1 MKKILSLLLSLSL
14 TLSAVTVGAG
24 AKEFTDDGEISYAE
38 AVSVISEIGVVDGYT
53 DGSFG
58 PTSQLTRGAAAKILC
73 NLLLG
78 PTTASALSADT
89 APFKDVSADH
99 TFAGYIAYCAQKGI
113 ISGYT
118 DGTFRP
124 AAPLTGYAFLK
135 MLLGGLGYDSEVEG
149 FTGSNWS
156 VNVAKLA
163 MGNKLTAGNDDF
175 VGTRAVTREEACQYA
190 FNTLK
195 ADMVEYDAK
204 TSVSVNG
211 AQVVVGG
218 SEAKKIANEEAAGYE
233 DTLEMENL
241 QFAEKHF
248 PKLKRTQTAADAF
261 GRPAAEWKYK
271 SAVVGTYADN
281 SDLIASYADG
291 VSKGDLYNLVGA
303 SVVKGFSEEKDP
315 YTLTVWE
322 DGKQVG
328 DNDDV
333 AAYFVK
339 NSSGTAIGK
348 GARVDVYMD
357 DENCVNIV
365 IVNTYL
371 AQATAD
377 YNAKKETLS
386 IEVVEINE
394 EEGVTPVFKTTIS
407 NDDLNVSDFSED
419 DYILVTYSHETDAI
433 ESVEAAEVVTGEVT
447 EYTEGKN
454 VVIDGDKY
462 TYNHLVGE
470 TEKEKEFTIGENAQ
484 VILDSHGYILYVK
497 EAVSTGS
504 YVYIADTADTT
515 GLKKNVVAAAYF
527 TDGTYEEVSLKKVNS
542 KTGHEDLMAAAGWY
556 TYSRS
561 GDKLNLTSVKEPM
574 DQSEIL
580 TFGAGEKITTN
591 GKVQFMDGVRGNSST
606 VFVVVD
612 ADEDVSIYTGVA
624 KVPTITMSEKAEGAA
639 QVRYVEKNGYAK
651 YVFIDVSADAEASV
665 DDTDSVADY
674 LMILKSTGKKT
685 VSGED
690 TYYQY
695 KVVVDGEETTKYINE
710 YILTENGS
718 LYYNV
723 KENDKGF
730 ITNATPFGGK
740 GVQENIELKDAVIQY
755 SSDTLTIGENSYIV
769 DGDCQITLA
778 VGPNAEEL
786 LKDVDAD
793 YELYQDISAKAVAGL
808 VKGYDLT
815 GSAFVEVDETGS
827 DIMVNLHIWISGAVE
842 SAE

>member
-1 MKKILSLLLSLSL
+1 MKKILSLVLSLAL
-14 TLSAVTVGAG
+14 TMSMATVGAG

-38 AVSVISEIGVVDGYT
+38 AVAVISEIGVVDGYT

-58 PTSQLTRGAAAKILC
+58 PTNELTRGAAAKIIC

-89 APFKDVSADH
+89 APFKDVPADH
-99 TFAGYIAYCAQKGI
+99 TFAGYIAYCVQKGI
-113 ISGYT
+113 ISGYS
-118 DGTFRP
+118 DGSFRP

-135 MLLGGLGYDSEVEG
+135 MLLGGLGYDSDIEG

-156 VNVAKLA
+156 VSVAKLA
-163 MGNKLTAGNDDF
+163 MGNKLTQGNSDF
-175 VGTRAVTREEACQYA
+175 IGTRAVTREEACQYA

-195 ADMVEYDAK
+195 ADMVEYDTK
-204 TSVSVNG
+204 TSVNVNG
-211 AQVVVGG
+211 AEVVVGG
-218 SEAKKIANEEAAGYE
+218 SEAKKIADEEKAGYE
-233 DTLEMENL
+233 DTLGKENL

-271 SAVVGTYADN
+271 SNVIGTYADD
-281 SDLIASYADG
+281 SDLIASYTDG
-291 VSKGDLYNLVGA
+291 VSKGALYSLVGA
-303 SVVKGFSEEKDP
+303 STVKGFSAGKDA

-322 DGKQVG
+322 DGKQIA
-328 DNDDV
+328 DNEDV
-333 AAYFVK
+333 ASYFVK

-348 GARVDVYMD
+348 GALAEVYMD
-357 DENCVNIV
+357 EDNSVNIV

-371 AQATAD
+371 VRATAD

-386 IEVVEINE
+386 IEAVEINE
-394 EEGVTPVFKTTIS
+394 EGEVTPVMKTSIS
-407 NDDLNVSDFSED
+407 NDDLDVSKFQED

-433 ESVEAAEVVTGEVT
+433 ESVKAAEVVVGEVT

-454 VVIDGDKY
+454 VIIDGEKY
-462 TYNHLVGE
+462 SYNHLVGDVE
-470 TEKEKEFTIGENAQ
+470 KGTEYTIGENAE
-484 VILDSHGYILYVK
+484 VVLDGHGYVLYVK

-527 TDGTYEEVSLKKVNS
+527 TDGSYEEVTLRKVDS
-542 KTGHEDLMAAAGWY
+542 KTGHEDLMAASGWY
-556 TYSRS
+556 TYGRS
-561 GDKLNLTSVKEPM
+561 GDKLVLTSVKEPM
-574 DQSEIL
+574 EQSGTV
-580 TFGAGEKITTN
+580 TFEGGETVTTN
-591 GKVQFMDGVRGNSST
+591 GKVQFMSGVKGNSST
-606 VFVVVD
+606 VFVVLD
-612 ADEDVSIYTGVA
+612 SDNDVTVYTGVA
-624 KVPTITMSEKAEGAA
+624 KVPTIVLSEEGAA
-639 QVRYVEKNGYAK
+639 EVRYVEKNGYAK
-651 YVFIDVSADAEASV
+651 YVFIDVSADEEVSI
-665 DDTDSVADY
+665 DDTDSIADY
-674 LMILKSTGKKT
+674 LLILKSTGKKT

-695 KVVVDGEETTKYINE
+695 DVVIDGEETTKFINE

-740 GVQENIELKDAVIQY
+740 SVQENLALDDTVIQY
-755 SSDTLTIGENSYIV
+755 SSDTLTIGEHSFIV
-769 DGDCQITLA
+769 DEDCQITLA
-778 VGPNAEEL
+778 IGPNAEEL

-793 YELYQDISAKAVAGL
+793 YELYQDLSAKALAGL

-815 GSAFVEVDETGS
+815 GSAYVEVDESGS
-827 DIMVNLHIWISGAVE
+827 DIMVNLHIWIEGASE
-842 SAE
+842 SAD

>member
-1 MKKILSLLLSLSL
+1 MKKILSLVLSL
-14 TLSAVTVGAG
+14 TMVFSMATVSAG

-38 AVSVISEIGVVDGYT
+38 AVAVISEIGVVDGYT
-53 DGSFG
+53 NGSFG
-58 PTSQLTRGAAAKILC
+58 PTNELTRGAAAKIIC

-78 PTTASALSADT
+78 PTTAAALSADT

-99 TFAGYIAYCAQKGI
+99 TFAGYIAYCASKGI
-113 ISGYT
+113 ISGYS

-135 MLLGGLGYDSEVEG
+135 MLLGGLGYDSDIEG
-149 FTGSNWS
+149 FTGSNWA

-163 MGNKLTAGNDDF
+163 MGNKLTQGNDAF

-204 TSVSVNG
+204 TSVNVNG
-211 AQVVVGG
+211 AEIIVGG
-218 SEAKKIANEEAAGYE
+218 SEAKKIADEEAAGYE
-233 DTLEMENL
+233 DTLGKENL

-248 PKLKRTQTAADAF
+248 PKLKRTETAADAF

-271 SAVVGTYADN
+271 ASVIGTYADD
-281 SDLIASYADG
+281 SDLIATYTDG
-291 VSKGDLYNLVGA
+291 VSKGALYTLVGA
-303 SVVKGFSEEKDP
+303 STVKGFSGEDA
-315 YTLTVWE
+315 YTLTVLE
-322 DGKQVG
+322 DGREIA

-333 AAYFVK
+333 SAYFVK

-348 GARVDVYMD
+348 GALTEVYMD
-357 DENCVNIV
+357 EDNNVSIV

-371 AQATAD
+371 ARATAD
-377 YNAKKETLS
+377 YNAKKETLN
-386 IEVVEINE
+386 IEIVEINE
-394 EEGVTPVFKTTIS
+394 EDGVTPVMKSTIS
-407 NDDLNVSDFSED
+407 NDDLNVSAFNED
-419 DYILVTYSHETDAI
+419 DYILVTYSHETGAI
-433 ESVEAAEVVTGEVT
+433 ESAEAAETVTGEVS

-454 VVIDGDKY
+454 VIIDGEKY

-470 TEKEKEFTIGENAQ
+470 AEKNKEYTIGEDAE
-484 VILDSHGYILYVK
+484 VILDGHGYILYVK

-527 TDGTYEEVSLKKVNS
+527 TDGTYEEVGLRKVNGES
-542 KTGHEDLMAAAGWY
+542 GHEDLMDASGWY

-561 GDKLNLTSVKEPM
+561 GEKLVLTSVKAPM
-574 DQSEIL
+574 EQSEVV
-580 TFGAGEKITTN
+580 TFEAGEKITSN
-591 GKVQFMDGVRGNSST
+591 GKVQFMDGVKGNSST
-606 VFVVVD
+606 VFVVLD
-612 ADEDVSIYTGVA
+612 ANDDVTVYTGVA
-624 KVPTITMSEKAEGAA
+624 KVPTIVMSEDAEGAA
-639 QVRYVEKNGYAK
+639 EVRYVEKNGYAK
-651 YVFIDVSADAEASV
+651 YVFIDVSADADASI

-695 KVVVDGEETTKYINE
+695 DVVIDGEETTRYINE

-740 GVQENIELKDAVIQY
+740 GVQESIALENTAIQY
-755 SSDTLTIGENSYIV
+755 SSDTLTIGEENFIV
-769 DGDCQITLA
+769 DGDCAITLA
-778 VGPNAEEL
+778 IGPNAEEL

-793 YELYQDISAKAVAGL
+793 YELYQDLTAKGLAGL
-808 VKGYDLT
+808 LKGYDLT
-815 GSAFVEVDETGS
+815 GSAYVEVEETGS
-827 DIMVNLHIWISGAVE
+827 DIMVNLHIWVSGASE

>member
-1 MKKILSLLLSLSL
+1 MKKILSLVLSL
-14 TLSAVTVGAG
+14 TMVLSMATVSAG

-38 AVSVISEIGVVDGYT
+38 AVAVISEIGVVDGYT

-58 PTSQLTRGAAAKILC
+58 PTSQLTRGAAAKIIC

-135 MLLGGLGYDSEVEG
+135 MLLGGLGYDGDIEG

-163 MGNKLTAGNDDF
+163 MGNKLTQGNENF
-175 VGTRAVTREEACQYA
+175 VGTRTVTREEACQYA

-211 AQVVVGG
+211 AQIVVGG
-218 SEAKKIANEEAAGYE
+218 SEAKKIADEKAAGYE
-233 DTLEMENL
+233 DTLEKENL

-271 SAVVGTYADN
+271 STVIGTYADN
-281 SDLIASYADG
+281 RDLLGSYADG
-291 VSKGDLYNLVGA
+291 VSKGDLYSLVGA
-303 SVVKGFSEEKDP
+303 SVVKGFTDEKDP
-315 YTLTVWE
+315 YTLTIWE
-322 DGKQVG
+322 DGEQVG
-328 DNDDV
+328 DNENV
-333 AAYFVK
+333 ADYFVK

-348 GARVDVYMD
+348 GALAEVYMD
-357 DENCVNIV
+357 DDNNVNIV

-377 YNAKKETLS
+377 YNTKKETLS

-394 EEGVTPVFKTTIS
+394 EESVTPVFKTTIS
-407 NDDLNVSDFSED
+407 NDDLDVSEFSED
-419 DYILVTYSHETDAI
+419 DYILVTYSHETGAI
-433 ESVEAAEVVTGEVT
+433 ESVEAAEIVTGEVS

-454 VVIDGDKY
+454 VIIDGDKY

-470 TEKEKEFTIGENAQ
+470 VEKDKEFTIGENAQ

-527 TDGTYEEVSLKKVNS
+527 TDGTYEEVSLKKVDS
-542 KTGHEDLMAAAGWY
+542 KTGHEDLMDASGWY

-561 GDKLNLTSVKEPM
+561 GDKLVLTSVKDPM
-574 DQSEIL
+574 DQSEIV
-580 TFGAGEKITTN
+580 TFEAGETITTN
-591 GKVQFMDGVRGNSST
+591 GKVQFMDGVKGNSST
-606 VFVVVD
+606 VFVVLD
-612 ADEDVSIYTGVA
+612 SNDDVTVYTGVA
-624 KVPTITMSEKAEGAA
+624 KVPTITMSEDAEGTAKV
-639 QVRYVEKNGYAK
+639 QYVEKNGYAK
-651 YVFIDVSADAEASV
+651 YVFIDVSADAEASI

-695 KVVVDGEETTKYINE
+695 EVVIDGEETTRYINE

-740 GVQENIELKDAVIQY
+740 GVQETIELKDTTIQY

-769 DGDCQITLA
+769 DDKCQITLA
-778 VGPNAEEL
+778 IGPNAEEL

-793 YELYQDISAKAVAGL
+793 YELYQDISAKALAGL

-827 DIMVNLHIWISGAVE
+827 DIMVNLHIWVSGASE